1 MCSALLSKLNI
12 FASKKTQVEPE
23 VHPAM
28 KPDSNEVKR
37 PLFLEDY
44 VGQDVIKEQLRIKIN
59 LFKRTNQAMSHT
71 LLLGFP
77 GAGKTTLARIIANE
91 MGVKFYEFM
100 GQDFPNSFELL
111 HFFENIEP
119 NAIIFID
126 EMHNIKGYNQEWMY
140 PMLEDF
146 AFAGKSFGRKFTVIG
161 ATTHAGSLN
170 TPFLDRFGYKPIMTP
185 YTSEQLF
192 LMMSNFSTKLMP
204 SVTIPQEVLMSMATL
219 CQGVPRK
226 GINLIKNFIDY
237 VMAMVEEDR
246 NLISSDFTLERL
258 TKCLQFLDIDPF
270 LGLDRL
276 NRDYLNILYSEKSKP
291 IGAKSLSTMCNIQE
305 VTLVN
310 VIEPFLLS
318 QYIKLPIGEDKYMS
332 GPLVKMTRQGRIP
345 TGSAELYLK
354 SCKKLQEDQGWFN
367 GEIFSV

>member
-1 MCSALLSKLNI
+1 
-12 FASKKTQVEPE
+12 
-23 VHPAM
+23 
-28 KPDSNEVKR
+28 
-37 PLFLEDY
+37 
-44 VGQDVIKEQLRIKIN
+44 
-59 LFKRTNQAMSHT
+59 
-71 LLLGFP
+71 
-77 GAGKTTLARIIANE
+77 
-91 MGVKFYEFM
+91 
-100 GQDFPNSFELL
+100 
-111 HFFENIEP
+111 
-119 NAIIFID
+119 
-126 EMHNIKGYNQEWMY
+126 
-140 PMLEDF
+140 
-146 AFAGKSFGRKFTVIG
+146 
-161 ATTHAGSLN
+161 
-170 TPFLDRFGYKPIMTP
+170 
-185 YTSEQLF
+185 
-192 LMMSNFSTKLMP
+192 MMSNFSTKLMP

-305 VTLVN
+305 VTLIN

-345 TGSAELYLK
+345 TGSAESYLK
-354 SCKKLQEDQGWFN
+354 SCKRLQEDQGWFN
-367 GEIFSV
+367 GEIFSI